1 MGFCRCGY
9 RRWQKLSWAGGKG
22 LPDCRSYFL
31 LNLCAHANQIGVI
44 LKRQA
49 FSHQLEL
56 FWECLQ
62 ALASHLQCAGGIKV
76 ATQSA
81 NHHHVSERLGV
92 GALDVHQLL
101 QIIDG
106 LWPIL
111 LHQRQQAVDG
121 EHVFAVWVNT
131 HASSTQGI
139 GQIQLL
145 GGHQAHTGGLLQAE
159 HIKRFSPGEIREAI
173 QTLVAT
179 EQLDLAYAL
188 GAAGMGIHPH
198 SEDMLAING
207 LLALMQQDW
216 PQAVDYLQELMDI
229 QGANTQAF
237 TYVMMVRALRCNLDP
252 ARALQVAR
260 QGLQAFP
267 EQLELVAESLAL
279 EDYADL
285 VGVSTQIQ

>member
-1 MGFCRCGY
+1 MKSATRHPRTLTRSSPGCRSRRDAFALERTRFAETTAAMASDDGY
-9 RRWQKLSWAGGKG
+9 RGGDARTSIVARFEPSPITSASPLSARVTTSVIIASASSRAGDSYGSTSDDALAVAADRVGKRFFFARRAGGRG
-22 LPDCRSYFL
+22 AAAASTPL
-31 LNLCAHANQIGVI
+31 AGVT
-44 LKRQA
+44 
-49 FSHQLEL
+49 
-56 FWECLQ
+56 
-62 ALASHLQCAGGIKV
+62 LAESVIFAPRGGV
-76 ATQSA
+76 AAPS
-81 NHHHVSERLGV
+81 
-92 GALDVHQLL
+92 
-101 QIIDG
+101 
-106 LWPIL
+106 
-111 LHQRQQAVDG
+111 
-121 EHVFAVWVNT
+121 
-131 HASSTQGI
+131 
-139 GQIQLL
+139 
-145 GGHQAHTGGLLQAE
+145 
-159 HIKRFSPGEIREAI
+159 
-173 QTLVAT
+173 TLVAS

-229 QGANTQAF
+229 QSANTQAF

-285 VGVSTQIQ
+285 VGVSAQIQ